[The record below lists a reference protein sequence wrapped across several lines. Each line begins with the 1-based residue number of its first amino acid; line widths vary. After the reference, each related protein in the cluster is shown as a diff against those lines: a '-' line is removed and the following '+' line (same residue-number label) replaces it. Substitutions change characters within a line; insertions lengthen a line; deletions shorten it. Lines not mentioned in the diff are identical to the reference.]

1 MTETQK
7 GKIIL
12 INGAS
17 SAGKS
22 TLATAVHQRLPVPFL
37 RFSFDLFIDGNS
49 FPSDQIKSGEFSWK
63 KMRPA
68 VFSGYHRCWPA
79 LVSAGNNL
87 IIDHIIEEE
96 SWVSDL
102 IKLLAGYDVFLVGL
116 HCSLEELERREIAR
130 GDRGKGDARRDLEV
144 VHKYVTYDFELD
156 AEDDLENNAQAL
168 IEAWQTRKSPS
179 AFDQLREKYD

>member
-1 MTETQK
+1 MTGIQK
-7 GKIIL
+7 GKIIV

-37 RFSFDLFIDGNS
+37 RFSFDLFID
-49 FPSDQIKSGEFSWK
+49 SDALPREQIQTGGVDWAE
-63 KMRPA
+63 MRPR
-68 VFSGYHRCWPA
+68 VFRGYHRCWPA
-79 LVSAGNNL
+79 LAGAGNNL
-87 IIDHIIEEE
+87 LIDHIIEEE
-96 SWVSDL
+96 SWVADL
-102 IKLLAGYDVFLVGL
+102 TQLLAGYDVFMVGL

-144 VHKYVTYDFELD
+144 VHKYVTYDFKLD
-156 AEDDLENNAQAL
+156 AQDDLESNAEAL